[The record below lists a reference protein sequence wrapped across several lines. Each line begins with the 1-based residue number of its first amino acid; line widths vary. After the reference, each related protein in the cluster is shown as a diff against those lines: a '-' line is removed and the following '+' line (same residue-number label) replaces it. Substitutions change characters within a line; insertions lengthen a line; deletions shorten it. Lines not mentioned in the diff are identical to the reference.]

1 MPTSRATAADRRD
14 AVDSISTVGGL
25 VRRRNAS
32 PLRESEGGEG
42 QWGAKQPLIV
52 PRPRPLWIFARG
64 VGEVRRAAAEYLT
77 C

>member
-52 PRPRPLWIFARG
+52 PPPDPCGYSPEGLARC
-64 VGEVRRAAAEYLT
+64 GERRRST
-77 C
+77 